1 MNLPK
6 LSTKVMPD
14 NSEIIPYDEAGI
26 PLYVQYKYLSAYLN
40 SRALCH
46 WHEDMEFSYV
56 KKGRMNYYVNGKNI
70 LLRENDCIM
79 VNARQMHYNYSVNNE
94 ECEYFGFIFH
104 SSLLTP
110 NKNLYTKYVSPI
122 VENSQFEYQ
131 VFNPSDETGRKVLY
145 YLDCILE
152 KKQQATP
159 GYEIEIIG
167 LAHLLWITIYNH
179 CQKIFHDD
187 SLPIS
192 SDLSIQKDMVSYIYQ
207 HYADK
212 LTIQRKVSHRSH
224 STAVLI
230 ISAIIL
236 NCFSENM
243 AVLRVNSA
251 KQTFPPQPIDRF
263 VLQFADYPPGFR
275 IKFLI
280 PEIISFIFLCYFTDH
295 FTWISG
301 CHRPVGNIFCYNT
314 ARTDHTIIT
323 DMYARKDYCIAP
335 DPTVIPDFHRN
346 SVFIGRIPGYRMQWM
361 TSCID
366 CHIRC
371 HLTVIS
377 DFNSRHVKDRTI
389 IICKKVLLPVD

>member
-1 MNLPK
+1 
-6 LSTKVMPD
+6 MPD

-79 VNARQMHYNYSVNNE
+79 VTARQMHYNYSVSNE

-167 LAHLLWITIYNH
+167 LAHLLWITIYIH

-192 SDLSIQKDMVSYIYQ
+192 SDLSIQKDMFSYIYQ

-212 LTIQRKVSHRSH
+212 LTLDDIAASGSVCRSKCCSLFKRYLQQSPIDFLNAYRLEVSCYLLKNTTESI
-224 STAVLI
+224 TQIA
-230 ISAIIL
+230 L
-236 NCFSENM
+236 NCGFNHLSYYSKLF
-243 AVLRVNSA
+243 LR
-251 KQTFPPQPIDRF
+251 KYGCTPGEFRK
-263 VLQFADYPPGFR
+263 AD
-275 IKFLI
+275 I
-280 PEIISFIFLCYFTDH
+280 P
-295 FTWISG
+295 
-301 CHRPVGNIFCYNT
+301 
-314 ARTDHTIIT
+314 
-323 DMYARKDYCIAP
+323 
-335 DPTVIPDFHRN
+335 
-346 SVFIGRIPGYRMQWM
+346 
-361 TSCID
+361 TST
-366 CHIRC
+366 H
-371 HLTVIS
+371 
-377 DFNSRHVKDRTI
+377 
-389 IICKKVLLPVD
+389 